1 MLLCLC
7 CYLTQDLIEKGHL
20 NLKLLKF
27 RVLDEADEM
36 LNMGFVDDVELILGM
51 PAFIFFI
58 FLNTWS

>member
-1 MLLCLC
+1 MFLCLDHF
-7 CYLTQDLIEKGHL
+7 LAQDLIVKGHL

-51 PAFIFFI
+51 
-58 FLNTWS
+58 